1 MNDWNTMWMS
11 LQNSM
16 GVHIPQVLGAL
27 AIFIIGWFV
36 AALVK
41 AGTRKALGALRL
53 NQRFSGT
60 TGKPVDIEGVVAL
73 VLFWVVML
81 LTLAAMFNALNLA
94 MVSGSFAAL
103 TTQLFEYAPRL
114 LGAVLLA
121 LLAWLVAT
129 LVRGLVQK
137 VLDRTSFDEKQAEH
151 ANISPISESLSNAL
165 FWLVI
170 LLFVPAILGTLQMD
184 GLLSPLRD
192 MTTRA
197 VDILPNIVAALVI
210 GGVGWIVATV
220 LRNLTTNL
228 LRSAGADQIG
238 NKAGLAGTVQISGLA
253 GLLVF
258 IVVFVPALIAA
269 LDALRI
275 EAISRPATEML
286 AMLLDAVPRIIA
298 AGLILL
304 ITWLVASFATRLLS
318 SLLSNV
324 GFDTL
329 PAKLNM
335 QHAFVRTQPSVLV
348 GRIALLFAMLF
359 AIVEA
364 GNQLGFHRFSDMIMT
379 FIEFAGDVLLGS
391 AILIIG
397 FMLANVAYEAI
408 TRASGEARGTML
420 ARIAR
425 LAILGIV
432 LAMGLRAMGI
442 ADDIVNLAFGL
453 TLGAVAVAV
462 ALAFGL
468 GGREAAGRLASRW
481 ADRLCKDKP
490 ADLPPATGAV
500 PPTPGN
506 PLPPSNDL
514 P

>member
-1 MNDWNTMWMS
+1 
-11 LQNSM
+11 
-16 GVHIPQVLGAL
+16 
-27 AIFIIGWFV
+27 
-36 AALVK
+36 
-41 AGTRKALGALRL
+41 
-53 NQRFSGT
+53 
-60 TGKPVDIEGVVAL
+60 
-73 VLFWVVML
+73 
-81 LTLAAMFNALNLA
+81 
-94 MVSGSFAAL
+94 
-103 TTQLFEYAPRL
+103 
-114 LGAVLLA
+114 
-121 LLAWLVAT
+121 
-129 LVRGLVQK
+129 
-137 VLDRTSFDEKQAEH
+137 
-151 ANISPISESLSNAL
+151 
-165 FWLVI
+165 
-170 LLFVPAILGTLQMD
+170 
-184 GLLSPLRD
+184 
-192 MTTRA
+192 
-197 VDILPNIVAALVI
+197 
-210 GGVGWIVATV
+210 
-220 LRNLTTNL
+220 
-228 LRSAGADQIG
+228 
-238 NKAGLAGTVQISGLA
+238 
-253 GLLVF
+253 
-258 IVVFVPALIAA
+258 
-269 LDALRI
+269 
-275 EAISRPATEML
+275 
-286 AMLLDAVPRIIA
+286 LLDAVPRIIA

-506 PLPPSNDL
+506 PLPPTNDL